1 MLLLCFL
8 MGKLWFSHSSA
19 LAMHWQSEC
28 SFKQAVYLPRTT
40 CVFADIGPSVS
51 HRELQTY
58 SLQRAEVK
66 LRKVSTAT
74 TVCLFWGC
82 CCFFHFWWVFS
93 EILPVLVNSVIT
105 LCSCDF
111 GSMHGEKKS
120 DGIFMHQGVFWSSW
134 QANLM
139 CFKSTRCLLSCW
151 VLCVV
156 WKEAWLLKIQTVME
170 NHF

>member
-1 MLLLCFL
+1 

-19 LAMHWQSEC
+19 LAMHWQPEC

-40 CVFADIGPSVS
+40 CVVADIGPSVS
-51 HRELQTY
+51 HRELQSY

-66 LRKVSTAT
+66 LRKVSAAT
-74 TVCLFWGC
+74 MVCLFWGC
-82 CCFFHFWWVFS
+82 CCFFHFLWVFS
-93 EILPVLVNSVIT
+93 EILPFLVNSVIT
-105 LCSCDF
+105 LRSWDF

-134 QANLM
+134 QANRM

-156 WKEAWLLKIQTVME
+156 WKEAWLLKIQTVMQ

>member
-93 EILPVLVNSVIT
+93 EILPFLVNSVIT

-111 GSMHGEKKS
+111 GSMHGEKNQTAYLCIKVFF
-120 DGIFMHQGVFWSSW
+120 DLLDRQIWCVLKARGVFYL
-134 QANLM
+134 AGF
-139 CFKSTRCLLSCW
+139 C
-151 VLCVV
+151 
-156 WKEAWLLKIQTVME
+156 AWFEKR
-170 NHF
+170 HGC

>member
-1 MLLLCFL
+1 MCCCSVFWWANYGSAILVHWRSIGSLNVASNKQSTYLVLLVFL
-8 MGKLWFSHSSA
+8 L
-19 LAMHWQSEC
+19 
-28 SFKQAVYLPRTT
+28 
-40 CVFADIGPSVS
+40 IGPSVS
-51 HRELQTY
+51 HRELQSY

-93 EILPVLVNSVIT
+93 KILPFLVNSVIT
-105 LCSCDF
+105 LCSWEF

-134 QANLM
+134 QANRM

>member
-82 CCFFHFWWVFS
+82 CCFFHFWWFFS
-93 EILPVLVNSVIT
+93 EILPFLVNSVIT

-120 DGIFMHQGVFWSSW
+120 DGIFFDLLDRQIWCVLKARGVFYL
-134 QANLM
+134 AVF
-139 CFKSTRCLLSCW
+139 C
-151 VLCVV
+151 
-156 WKEAWLLKIQTVME
+156 AWFEKR
-170 NHF
+170 HGC

>member
-1 MLLLCFL
+1 MCFSALFYVLLLCFL

-19 LAMHWQSEC
+19 LAIHWQSEC
-28 SFKQAVYLPRTT
+28 SFKQALYLPSTT
-40 CVFADIGPSVS
+40 CVLLIGPSVS
-51 HRELQTY
+51 HREQKSY
-58 SLQRAEVK
+58 SLQKAEGK

-82 CCFFHFWWVFS
+82 CCFFFHFWWVFFQNS
-93 EILPVLVNSVIT
+93 PIPINSVIT
-105 LCSCDF
+105 LCRWDF
-111 GSMHGEKKS
+111 GSMHGGKKS

-134 QANLM
+134 QANRM

-156 WKEAWLLKIQTVME
+156 WKEAWL
-170 NHF
+170 

>member
-93 EILPVLVNSVIT
+93 EILPFLVNSVIT

-120 DGIFMHQGVFWSSW
+120 DGIFFDLLDRQIWCVLKARGVFYLAGFCAWSEKRHG
-134 QANLM
+134 
-139 CFKSTRCLLSCW
+139 C
-151 VLCVV
+151 
-156 WKEAWLLKIQTVME
+156 
-170 NHF
+170 

>member
-93 EILPVLVNSVIT
+93 EILPFLVNSVIT

-120 DGIFMHQGVFWSSW
+120 DGIFFDLLDRQIWCVLKARGVFYL
-134 QANLM
+134 AGF
-139 CFKSTRCLLSCW
+139 C
-151 VLCVV
+151 
-156 WKEAWLLKIQTVME
+156 AWFEKR
-170 NHF
+170 HGC

>member
-28 SFKQAVYLPRTT
+28 SFKQAVYLPSTT

-51 HRELQTY
+51 HRELQSY

-74 TVCLFWGC
+74 MVCLFWGY
-82 CCFFHFWWVFS
+82 CCFFHFWWVFFR
-93 EILPVLVNSVIT
+93 NSPIPGK
-105 LCSCDF
+105 LRYHSAQLGF
-111 GSMHGEKKS
+111 WINAWWKKS
-120 DGIFMHQGVFWSSW
+120 DGIFLHRGVFWSSW
-134 QANLM
+134 QANRM